1 MRHGS
6 GSTNRR
12 QRNNRSPRRG
22 GSGNGGNGGGNN
34 RSQVYD
40 SNGPDVRIRGTA
52 NQVAEKYDALAKDAA
67 GAGDMILA
75 ESYLQ
80 HAEHYVRIMGAWEDR
95 SPYQAPVGEAV
106 VETIADES
114 GVEDSAEKFVSK
126 KPAPRPAQDDLG
138 LPSSLFGPVDA

>member
-6 GSTNRR
+6 ASRR

-22 GSGNGGNGGGNN
+22 GGNGGNGGGNS

-52 NQVAEKYDALAKDAA
+52 NQVAEKYEALAKDAA
-67 GAGDMILA
+67 GAGDLILA

-80 HAEHYVRIMGAWEDR
+80 HAEHYVRIMGSWEDR

-106 VETIADES
+106 VESLDAE
-114 GVEDSAEKFVSK
+114 VETAAEDTAEKFVSK
-126 KPAPRPAQDDLG
+126 KPASRPAQDDLG